1 MNSINWFSL
10 DNVFPITQF
19 SSDRNRS
26 QSIDAMSFKYG
37 GESAVVQKVFRALYF
52 LYADLTCD
60 IEQHFPIE

>member
-10 DNVFPITQF
+10 DKFFPIAQF

-26 QSIDAMSFKYG
+26 QLIDSMSGKYG
-37 GESAVVQKVFRALYF
+37 GESVVVQTVFRTLYF
-52 LYADLTCD
+52 LYVILTCD